1 MLAKFELNSIEVL
14 ISLKALLDFDSV
26 ISHDEF
32 VLINNKLKEYNEMK
46 YEIKNLKT

>member
-26 ISHDEF
+26 ICHDEF

-46 YEIKNLKT
+46 

>member
-26 ISHDEF
+26 ISDDEF

-46 YEIKNLKT
+46 